1 MSTGSKCEASQRP
14 NNVAFY
20 EHAWDIGQ
28 TYFLTT
34 HKHIKLTLN
43 LLTFDFRVLKF
54 DLRNLSQNVSPF

>member
-1 MSTGSKCEASQRP
+1 MSTGFKSEASQRP
-14 NNVAFY
+14 NNFVFVG
-20 EHAWDIGQ
+20 HAWDIGQ

-34 HKHIKLTLN
+34 HKQIKLTLN

>member
-1 MSTGSKCEASQRP
+1 MSTGSKSEASQRP

-20 EHAWDIGQ
+20 GHAWDIGQ

-34 HKHIKLTLN
+34 HKQIKLTLN

-54 DLRNLSQNVSPF
+54 DLRNLS